1 VHQKEFIQQHDLAA
15 MTSPHR
21 PPSPEPGFDAAA
33 YCNTRQ
39 AAAMLGVSHRT
50 VQLWVE
56 SGTLEAWKTAGGH
69 RRIALAS
76 IERHVE
82 CRRQAMLERTAPAR
96 YRVLLVEDD
105 AATLALHEEAMA
117 GWDLPLD
124 VVRAG
129 NGFEALIRIGETR
142 PHLLVGDLS
151 MPGVDGLRM
160 IRTLRASEAYGA
172 MAIVVTSGLDPATIR
187 AMGLP
192 DDIPVLSKP
201 VAPAALRAAIEGVL
215 HTETTDER

>member
-1 VHQKEFIQQHDLAA
+1 

-21 PPSPEPGFDAAA
+21 PPSPEPGFNAAA

-39 AAAMLGVSHRT
+39 AAALLGVSHRT

-82 CRRQAMLERTAPAR
+82 RRRQAMLERTAPAR
-96 YRVLLVEDD
+96 YKVLLVDDD
-105 AATLALHEEAMA
+105 ASTVARYEAAMS

-142 PHLLVGDLS
+142 PHLLIGDLS

-160 IRTLRASEAYGA
+160 IRTLRASDAYRD

-192 DDIPVLSKP
+192 DGIPVLPKP
-201 VAPAALRAAIEGVL
+201 VAPEALRGAIEEVL
-215 HTETTDER
+215 HAER

>member
-1 VHQKEFIQQHDLAA
+1 
-15 MTSPHR
+15 
-21 PPSPEPGFDAAA
+21 
-33 YCNTRQ
+33 
-39 AAAMLGVSHRT
+39 

-82 CRRQAMLERTAPAR
+82 RRRQAMLDRTAPTR
-96 YRVLLVEDD
+96 YRVLIVDD
-105 AATLALHEEAMA
+105 DVATLAMYEAA
-117 GWDLPLD
+117 LSGWGLPLD

-129 NGFEALIRIGETR
+129 NGFEALIRIGESR
-142 PHLLVGDLS
+142 PHLLIGDLS

-160 IRTLRASEAYGA
+160 IRTLRASEAYRD
-172 MAIVVTSGLDPATIR
+172 MAVVVVSGLDPDTIR

-192 DDIPVLSKP
+192 EDIPVLAKP
-201 VAPAALRAAIEGVL
+201 VAPDALRAAVEAALNGEACL
-215 HTETTDER
+215 ER

>member
-1 VHQKEFIQQHDLAA
+1 
-15 MTSPHR
+15 MTSPYR

-82 CRRQAMLERTAPAR
+82 RRRQAMLDRTAPAR
-96 YRVLLVEDD
+96 YKVLLVDDD
-105 AATLALHEEAMA
+105 ASTMARYEGAMSS
-117 GWDLPLD
+117 WDLPLD
-124 VVRAG
+124 VVRVG

-160 IRTLRASEAYGA
+160 IRTLRASEAYRD

-192 DDIPVLSKP
+192 DDIPVLPKP
-201 VAPAALRAAIEGVL
+201 VAPEALRTAIEDVL
-215 HTETTDER
+215 HVEVHAER

>member
-1 VHQKEFIQQHDLAA
+1 

-21 PPSPEPGFDAAA
+21 PSLPEPGFDATA

-39 AAAMLGVSHRT
+39 AATMLGVSHRT

-82 CRRQAMLERTAPAR
+82 RRHQAMLERAAPAR
-96 YRVLLVEDD
+96 YKVLLVEDD
-105 AATLALHEEAMA
+105 AATLALYEAAMA
-117 GWDLPLD
+117 DSDVPLD
-124 VVRAG
+124 VVRAA

-151 MPGVDGLRM
+151 MPGLDGLRM
-160 IRTLRASEAYGA
+160 IRTLRASEAYRD

-187 AMGLP
+187 TMGLP

-201 VAPAALRAAIEGVL
+201 VAPGALRAAIENVL
-215 HTETTDER
+215 HTEAAAER

>member
-1 VHQKEFIQQHDLAA
+1 
-15 MTSPHR
+15 MTSLLS
-21 PPSPEPGFDAAA
+21 PSLPEQDFDAAA
-33 YCNTRQ
+33 YCSTRQ
-39 AAAMLGVSHRT
+39 AAALLGVSHRT

-69 RRIALAS
+69 RRIAVAS

-82 CRRQAMLERTAPAR
+82 RRRQAMLDRTAPAR
-96 YRVLLVEDD
+96 YKVLLVDDD
-105 AATLALHEEAMA
+105 AAMLALYESAIS

-124 VVRAG
+124 VIRAG

-142 PHLLVGDLS
+142 PHLLVGDLN

-160 IRTLRASEAYGA
+160 IRTLRASLAYRD
-172 MAIVVTSGLDPATIR
+172 MAVVMVSGLDPATIR

-192 DDIPVLSKP
+192 DDIPVLPKP
-201 VAPAALRAAIEGVL
+201 VAPDVLRAAIEGAL
-215 HTETTDER
+215 HGEAYAER

>member
-1 VHQKEFIQQHDLAA
+1 

-21 PPSPEPGFDAAA
+21 PSAPEHDFDAAA

-82 CRRQAMLERTAPAR
+82 HRRQAMLERTAPAR
-96 YRVLLVEDD
+96 YKVLLVDD
-105 AATLALHEEAMA
+105 DGSTLALYKAATSGEA
-117 GWDLPLD
+117 LPLD
-124 VVRAG
+124 AVVAG

-142 PHLLVGDLS
+142 PHLLIGDLT

-160 IRTLRASEAYGA
+160 IRTLRASEAYRD
-172 MAIVVTSGLDPATIR
+172 MAIVVLSGLDPATIR

-192 DDIPVLSKP
+192 NGIPVLTKP
-201 VAPAALRAAIEGVL
+201 VAPGALRAAIEDALLVEA
-215 HTETTDER
+215 HAER

>member
-1 VHQKEFIQQHDLAA
+1 

-21 PPSPEPGFDAAA
+21 PPSPEAGFNPAA

-82 CRRQAMLERTAPAR
+82 HRRQAMLERTAPAR
-96 YRVLLVEDD
+96 YRVLLVDDD
-105 AATLALHEEAMA
+105 ASTLALYDAA
-117 GWDLPLD
+117 VSGRDLPLD
-124 VVRAG
+124 VVRAA

-151 MPGVDGLRM
+151 MPGVDSLRM
-160 IRTLRASEAYGA
+160 IRTLRASEAYRG
-172 MAIVVTSGLDPATIR
+172 MAFVVISGLDPATIR

-201 VAPAALRAAIEGVL
+201 VAPEALRAAIEDVL
-215 HTETTDER
+215 QLEVHAER

>member
-1 VHQKEFIQQHDLAA
+1 
-15 MTSPHR
+15 MTSPHL
-21 PPSPEPGFDAAA
+21 PPSPEPGFDPAA

-39 AAAMLGVSHRT
+39 AAALLGVSHRT

-82 CRRQAMLERTAPAR
+82 RRRQAMLERTAPTR
-96 YRVLLVEDD
+96 YKVLLVDD
-105 AATLALHEEAMA
+105 DVSTLALYEAAMVSS
-117 GWDLPLD
+117 DLPLD

-160 IRTLRASEAYGA
+160 IRTLRTSEAYRD
-172 MAIVVTSGLDPATIR
+172 MAIVVTTGLDPATIR

-192 DDIPVLSKP
+192 DDIPVLPKP
-201 VAPAALRAAIEGVL
+201 VAPDALRGAIAEVL
-215 HTETTDER
+215 HAER

>member
-1 VHQKEFIQQHDLAA
+1 

-69 RRIALAS
+69 RRIALVS

-82 CRRQAMLERTAPAR
+82 RRRQAMFERTAPAR
-96 YRVLLVEDD
+96 YRVLLMEDD
-105 AATLALHEEAMA
+105 AAALALYEEAMS

-129 NGFEALIRIGETR
+129 NGFEALIRICSSAT
-142 PHLLVGDLS
+142 S
-151 MPGVDGLRM
+151 AC
-160 IRTLRASEAYGA
+160 RAWTACA
-172 MAIVVTSGLDPATIR
+172 
-187 AMGLP
+187 
-192 DDIPVLSKP
+192 
-201 VAPAALRAAIEGVL
+201 
-215 HTETTDER
+215 

>member
-1 VHQKEFIQQHDLAA
+1 
-15 MTSPHR
+15 MTSPYR

-69 RRIALAS
+69 RRIALSS

-82 CRRQAMLERTAPAR
+82 RRRQAMLERRAPAR
-96 YRVLLVEDD
+96 YKVLLVDD
-105 AATLALHEEAMA
+105 DVSTMARYEGAMS

-124 VVRAG
+124 VVRVG

-160 IRTLRASEAYGA
+160 IRTLRASEAYRD

-192 DDIPVLSKP
+192 DDIPVLPKP
-201 VAPAALRAAIEGVL
+201 VAPETLRAAIEDVL
-215 HTETTDER
+215 HVEVHAER

>member
-1 VHQKEFIQQHDLAA
+1 
-15 MTSPHR
+15 MTSPYR

-82 CRRQAMLERTAPAR
+82 RRRQAMLDRRAPAR
-96 YRVLLVEDD
+96 YKVLLVDDD
-105 AATLALHEEAMA
+105 ASTMARYEGAMS

-124 VVRAG
+124 VVRVG

-160 IRTLRASEAYGA
+160 IRTLRASEAYRD

-192 DDIPVLSKP
+192 DDIPVLPKP
-201 VAPAALRAAIEGVL
+201 VAPEALRTAIEDVL
-215 HTETTDER
+215 HVEVHAER

>member
-1 VHQKEFIQQHDLAA
+1 
-15 MTSPHR
+15 MTSPH
-21 PPSPEPGFDAAA
+21 SPTSRDRDFDATA
-33 YCNTRQ
+33 YCSTRQ
-39 AAAMLGVSHRT
+39 AAALLGVSHRT

-82 CRRQAMLERTAPAR
+82 RRRQAMVDRTAPAR
-96 YRVLLVEDD
+96 YKVLLVDDD
-105 AATLALHEEAMA
+105 AAMLALYESAMA
-117 GWDLPLD
+117 GWDMPLD

-142 PHLLVGDLS
+142 PHLLVGDFS

-160 IRTLRASEAYGA
+160 IRTLRASLAYRD
-172 MAIVVTSGLDPATIR
+172 MAIVVISDLDPATIR
-187 AMGLP
+187 SMGLP
-192 DDIPVLSKP
+192 DDIPILSKP
-201 VAPAALRAAIEGVL
+201 VTPDVLRAAVEAAL
-215 HTETTDER
+215 HGDAYAER

>member
-1 VHQKEFIQQHDLAA
+1 
-15 MTSPHR
+15 MTSPH
-21 PPSPEPGFDAAA
+21 SPTSRDPDFDATA
-33 YCNTRQ
+33 YCSTRQ
-39 AAAMLGVSHRT
+39 AAALLGVSHRT

-76 IERHVE
+76 IERHVAR
-82 CRRQAMLERTAPAR
+82 RRQAMVDRTAPSR
-96 YRVLLVEDD
+96 YKVLLVDDD
-105 AATLALHEEAMA
+105 AGMLSLYEQAMA
-117 GWDLPLD
+117 GWDIPLD

-160 IRTLRASEAYGA
+160 IRTLRASQAYRD
-172 MAIVVTSGLDPATIR
+172 MAIVVISDLDPATIR
-187 AMGLP
+187 SMGLP
-192 DDIPVLSKP
+192 DDIPVLPKP
-201 VAPAALRAAIEGVL
+201 VTPDVLRAAVEAAL
-215 HTETTDER
+215 HGDAYAER

>member
-1 VHQKEFIQQHDLAA
+1 
-15 MTSPHR
+15 MTTPRSL
-21 PPSPEPGFDAAA
+21 PSPEQSFDATA
-33 YCNTRQ
+33 YCSTRQ
-39 AAAMLGVSHRT
+39 AAALLGVSHRT

-82 CRRQAMLERTAPAR
+82 RRRQAMLDRTAPAH
-96 YRVLLVEDD
+96 YRVLLVDDD
-105 AATLALHEEAMA
+105 ATTLALYESALA
-117 GWDLPLD
+117 GWNLPLD

-129 NGFEALIRIGETR
+129 NGFEALIRIGESR
-142 PHLLVGDLS
+142 PHLLIGDLS

-160 IRTLRASEAYGA
+160 IRTLRASEAYRD
-172 MAIVVTSGLDPATIR
+172 MAVVVVSGLDPDTIR

-192 DDIPVLSKP
+192 EGIPVLSKP
-201 VAPAALRAAIEGVL
+201 AAPGALRAAVEAAL
-215 HTETTDER
+215 DLEACYER

>member
-1 VHQKEFIQQHDLAA
+1 

-21 PPSPEPGFDAAA
+21 PPSPEAGFNPAA

-69 RRIALAS
+69 RRIALTS

-82 CRRQAMLERTAPAR
+82 RRRQAMLERTAPAR
-96 YRVLLVEDD
+96 YKVLLVDDD
-105 AATLALHEEAMA
+105 ASTLALYDAAMS
-117 GWDLPLD
+117 GRDLPLE
-124 VVRAG
+124 VVRAA

-160 IRTLRASEAYGA
+160 IRTLRASEAYRG
-172 MAIVVTSGLDPATIR
+172 MAFVVISGLEPATIR

-192 DDIPVLSKP
+192 DDIPVLPKP
-201 VAPAALRAAIEGVL
+201 VAPHALRAAIEELL
-215 HTETTDER
+215 HTEVYAER

>member
-1 VHQKEFIQQHDLAA
+1 

-21 PPSPEPGFDAAA
+21 PPSPEPGFDATA

-82 CRRQAMLERTAPAR
+82 HRRQAMLERASPAR
-96 YRVLLVEDD
+96 YKVLLVDD
-105 AATLALHEEAMA
+105 DPSTLALYEAAMS

-142 PHLLVGDLS
+142 PHLLIGDLS

-160 IRTLRASEAYGA
+160 IRTLRASAAYGE
-172 MAIVVTSGLDPATIR
+172 MAIVVISGLDPATIR

-192 DDIPVLSKP
+192 DGIPVLPKP
-201 VAPAALRAAIEGVL
+201 VAPEALRAAIEDVL
-215 HTETTDER
+215 HVEEHAER

>member
-1 VHQKEFIQQHDLAA
+1 

-21 PPSPEPGFDAAA
+21 PLSPEPGFDAAA

-39 AAAMLGVSHRT
+39 AAALLGVSHRT

-82 CRRQAMLERTAPAR
+82 RRRQAMLERAAPAR
-96 YRVLLVEDD
+96 YRVLLVDDD
-105 AATLALHEEAMA
+105 ASTVARYEAAMS

-142 PHLLVGDLS
+142 PHLLIGDLS

-160 IRTLRASEAYGA
+160 IRTLRASDAYRD

-192 DDIPVLSKP
+192 DDIPVLPKP
-201 VAPAALRAAIEGVL
+201 VAPEALRGAIEEVL
-215 HTETTDER
+215 HAER

>member
-1 VHQKEFIQQHDLAA
+1 

-21 PPSPEPGFDAAA
+21 PPTPAPGFDAAA

-82 CRRQAMLERTAPAR
+82 RRRQAMLERTAPTR
-96 YRVLLVEDD
+96 YKVLLVDD
-105 AATLALHEEAMA
+105 DMDVLARYEAAMR

-129 NGFEALIRIGETR
+129 NGFDALIRIGEVR
-142 PHLLVGDLS
+142 PHLLVGDPSL
-151 MPGVDGLRM
+151 PGVDGLRM
-160 IRTLRASEAYGA
+160 IRTLRASDAYRDMG
-172 MAIVVTSGLDPATIR
+172 IVVVSGLDPDTIR

-192 DDIPVLSKP
+192 DDIPVLPKP
-201 VAPAALRAAIEGVL
+201 APPQALRAAIEAVL
-215 HTETTDER
+215 HGEFHS

>member
-1 VHQKEFIQQHDLAA
+1 

-39 AAAMLGVSHRT
+39 AAALLGVSHRT

-82 CRRQAMLERTAPAR
+82 RRRQAMLERATPAR
-96 YRVLLVEDD
+96 YRVLLVDDD
-105 AATLALHEEAMA
+105 AATVARYEAAMS

-142 PHLLVGDLS
+142 PHLLIGDLS

-160 IRTLRASEAYGA
+160 IRTLRASDAYRD

-187 AMGLP
+187 SMGLP
-192 DDIPVLSKP
+192 DDIPVLPKP
-201 VAPAALRAAIEGVL
+201 VAPEALRGAIEEVL
-215 HTETTDER
+215 HAER

>member
-1 VHQKEFIQQHDLAA
+1 
-15 MTSPHR
+15 MTSLLS
-21 PPSPEPGFDAAA
+21 PSLPEQDFDAAA
-33 YCNTRQ
+33 YCSTRQ
-39 AAAMLGVSHRT
+39 AAALLGVSHRT

-69 RRIALAS
+69 RRIAVAS

-82 CRRQAMLERTAPAR
+82 RRRQAMLDRTAPAR
-96 YRVLLVEDD
+96 YKVLLVDDD
-105 AATLALHEEAMA
+105 AAMLALYESAIS

-142 PHLLVGDLS
+142 PHLLVGDLN

-160 IRTLRASEAYGA
+160 IRTLRASHAYRD
-172 MAIVVTSGLDPATIR
+172 MAVVVVSGLDPATIR

-192 DDIPVLSKP
+192 DDVPVLPKP
-201 VAPAALRAAIEGVL
+201 VAPDVLRAAVEGAL
-215 HTETTDER
+215 HGEAYAER

>member
-1 VHQKEFIQQHDLAA
+1 

-82 CRRQAMLERTAPAR
+82 RRRQAMLERAAPTR
-96 YRVLLVEDD
+96 YKVLLVDDD
-105 AATLALHEEAMA
+105 ASTLALFETAMS

-124 VVRAG
+124 IVRAG

-160 IRTLRASEAYGA
+160 IRTLRTSEAYRD
-172 MAIVVTSGLDPATIR
+172 MAIVVTTGLDPATIR

-201 VAPAALRAAIEGVL
+201 VAPEALRAAIDEVL
-215 HTETTDER
+215 HAER

>member
-1 VHQKEFIQQHDLAA
+1 
-15 MTSPHR
+15 MTSPH
-21 PPSPEPGFDAAA
+21 SPTFADQDFDAAA
-33 YCNTRQ
+33 YCSTRQ
-39 AAAMLGVSHRT
+39 AAALLGVSHRT

-76 IERHVE
+76 IERHIA
-82 CRRQAMLERTAPAR
+82 RRHQAMVNRAAPAR
-96 YRVLLVEDD
+96 YKVLLVDDD
-105 AATLALHEEAMA
+105 AAMLALYEAAISGRDM
-117 GWDLPLD
+117 PLD

-129 NGFEALIRIGETR
+129 NGFEALLRIGETR

-160 IRTLRASEAYGA
+160 IRTLRASPAYRD
-172 MAIVVTSGLDPATIR
+172 MAIVVISGLDPATIR

-192 DDIPVLSKP
+192 EDIPVLPKP
-201 VAPAALRAAIEGVL
+201 VAPDALRAAVEAAL
-215 HTETTDER
+215 HGEAYAER

>member
-1 VHQKEFIQQHDLAA
+1 
-15 MTSPHR
+15 MTSPH
-21 PPSPEPGFDAAA
+21 SPTSHDPDFDATA
-33 YCNTRQ
+33 YCSTRQ
-39 AAAMLGVSHRT
+39 AAALLGVSHRT

-76 IERHVE
+76 IERHVAR
-82 CRRQAMLERTAPAR
+82 RRQAMVDRTAPSR
-96 YRVLLVEDD
+96 YKVLLVDDD
-105 AATLALHEEAMA
+105 AGMLALYESAIA
-117 GWDLPLD
+117 GWDMPLD

-160 IRTLRASEAYGA
+160 IRTLRASQAYRD
-172 MAIVVTSGLDPATIR
+172 MAIVVISDLDPATIR

-192 DDIPVLSKP
+192 DDIPILAKP
-201 VAPAALRAAIEGVL
+201 VAPDALRAAVEAAL
-215 HTETTDER
+215 HGDAYAER

>member
-1 VHQKEFIQQHDLAA
+1 

-39 AAAMLGVSHRT
+39 AAALLGVSHRT

-82 CRRQAMLERTAPAR
+82 RRRQAMLERAAPAR
-96 YRVLLVEDD
+96 YRVLLVDDD
-105 AATLALHEEAMA
+105 ASTVARYEAAMS

-142 PHLLVGDLS
+142 PHLLIGDLS

-160 IRTLRASEAYGA
+160 IRTLRASDAYRD

-192 DDIPVLSKP
+192 DDIPVLPKP
-201 VAPAALRAAIEGVL
+201 VAPEALRGAIEEVL
-215 HTETTDER
+215 HAER

>member
-1 VHQKEFIQQHDLAA
+1 
-15 MTSPHR
+15 MTSLLS
-21 PPSPEPGFDAAA
+21 PSLQEQDFDAAA
-33 YCNTRQ
+33 YCSTRQ
-39 AAAMLGVSHRT
+39 AAALLGVSHRT

-82 CRRQAMLERTAPAR
+82 HRRQAMLDRTAPAR
-96 YRVLLVEDD
+96 YKVLLVDDD
-105 AATLALHEEAMA
+105 AAMLALYESAIA
-117 GWDLPLD
+117 GWNLPLD
-124 VVRAG
+124 VVRAC

-142 PHLLVGDLS
+142 PHLLLGELS

-160 IRTLRASEAYGA
+160 IRTLRASQAYRD
-172 MAIVVTSGLDPATIR
+172 MAVVVISGIEPATIR

-192 DDIPVLSKP
+192 DDIPILPKP
-201 VAPAALRAAIEGVL
+201 VAPEVLRATVEAALHGEAYTAR
-215 HTETTDER
+215 